1 MRRFFLSVFVTFLF
15 ISLNV
20 NAQKCKK
27 LLLLDADDAGVGASR
42 TELYLPLL
50 KEKNVG
56 VVANQASTFAGVH
69 LVDTLLNSGINVVR
83 IFSPE
88 HGFRGLADEGAAIAS
103 GIDAKTGLPIVS
115 LYGKNK
121 KPTAEQLQG
130 IDILLFDL
138 QDVGVRFYTYISTMT
153 YVMEAATENDIPVIV
168 LDRPNPNGFY
178 VDGPVLE
185 PEFSSFVGMH
195 QVPVVYGLTIGEYA
209 EMVNG
214 EHWLKDSVQCEL
226 TVIQMRNY
234 VRNAI
239 YRLPV
244 KPSPNLPNW
253 QSVYL
258 YPSLCFFEGTDVSVG
273 RGTDI
278 PFQVYGHPQMADAF
292 SFTPRTAAGHNAPL
306 YSDKECHGKDLT
318 GYANNFKKNKQRIQL
333 QWIIDARKQLKD
345 DDKFFNNYF
354 EKLAGVKSLR
364 EMINGGVPEDEI
376 RASWQDGIDKY
387 LKIREKYLI
396 Y

>member
-1 MRRFFLSVFVTFLF
+1 MRRFFLSVFVTILF

-20 NAQKCKK
+20 NAQGCKK
-27 LLLLDADDAGVGASR
+27 LLLLDAEDAGVGASR

-50 KEKNVG
+50 KDRNVG
-56 VVANQASTFAGVH
+56 VVANQASTFAEVH
-69 LVDTLLNSGINVVR
+69 LVDTLLNSGINVFK

-88 HGFRGLADEGAAIAS
+88 HGFRGLADEGASIAS
-103 GIDAKTGLPIVS
+103 DIDAKTGLPIVS

-153 YVMEAATENDIPVIV
+153 YVMEADAENEIPLIV

-226 TVIQMRNY
+226 TVIPMRNY

-258 YPSLCFFEGTDVSVG
+258 YPSLCLFEGTDVSVG
-273 RGTDI
+273 RGTDV
-278 PFQVYGHPQMADAF
+278 PFQVYGHPQMTDAF
-292 SFTPRTAAGHNAPL
+292 SFTPRTAARHNAPL

-333 QWIIDARKQLKD
+333 QWIIDARKQLKG

-364 EMINGGVPEDEI
+364 EMINDGVSEDEI
-376 RASWQDGIDKY
+376 RASWREDIDKY